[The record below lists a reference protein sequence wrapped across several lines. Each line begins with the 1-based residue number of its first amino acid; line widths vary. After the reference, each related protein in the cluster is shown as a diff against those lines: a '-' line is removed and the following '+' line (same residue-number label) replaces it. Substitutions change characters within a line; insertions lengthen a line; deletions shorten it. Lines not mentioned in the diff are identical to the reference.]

1 MRKLRLNKLN
11 NLSRGSV
18 AVSGPQIISGKA
30 EPDDLFTN
38 TELLLR
44 GFYTQVRECVTG
56 WIVFSPTLICWS
68 PGYSPRT
75 SECDCICRQHP
86 SKVIRGPSKWGH
98 WGGGPH
104 PICLLFYKKR
114 HMKRQGESAGR
125 KGPGRTQGEAGRLHT
140 KERGLRRSRA
150 HWQPVLGF
158 PASPPVR
165 NLPQSVV
172 FYHGSP
178 SKLIPRNTTQK
189 RVDTC
194 TSYPALIHGQW
205 IYPFLFLSP
214 LIYVNFHPGIRSPQG
229 PIRRKKPHN
238 NLNTK
243 SFP

>member
-1 MRKLRLNKLN
+1 MPAKRKGQQDVLDWEIDKTQFWTELCPSQNLYVEALIPSTSAWDCIGDRVFKEIIKLKWRPCQWVLLQSDWCLNKKRRRGHMWD
-11 NLSRGSV
+11 SRDAS
-18 AVSGPQIISGKA
+18 
-30 EPDDLFTN
+30 
-38 TELLLR
+38 
-44 GFYTQVRECVTG
+44 TQRKCHVRMQREG
-56 WIVFSPTLICWS
+56 GCW
-68 PGYSPRT
+68 
-75 SECDCICRQHP
+75 
-86 SKVIRGPSKWGH
+86 
-98 WGGGPH
+98 
-104 PICLLFYKKR
+104 
-114 HMKRQGESAGR
+114 
-125 KGPGRTQGEAGRLHT
+125 HT

-158 PASPPVR
+158 PASLPVR

-189 RVDTC
+189 RVDTH